1 VWYEK
6 ERRFAS
12 VFMIPDRIPA
22 GFDETQHPILK
33 NIISTPDAI
42 TDLDMK
48 KFQSLMNKKEDNK
61 GSTSNQS
68 KKSTG
73 GDSQASILESFVVL
87 ACSQEVC
94 Q

>member
-1 VWYEK
+1 VWYGK

-48 KFQSLMNKKEDNK
+48 KFQSFMNKKRITRDQ
-61 GSTSNQS
+61 QS
-68 KKSTG
+68 VKEKYWR
-73 GDSQASILESFVVL
+73 
-87 ACSQEVC
+87 
-94 Q
+94 